1 MLKTKTVSRISQTID
16 SKKTWCYCSLSKVL
30 SDVIGESGD
39 RSEWIEL
46 TGKRIRIK
54 AGNQEEVF
62 KCESLCRCSCC
73 VQDAAA

>member
-16 SKKTWCYCSLSKVL
+16 SKKTWCYCSLSRVL

-39 RSEWIEL
+39 KSEWIEL

-54 AGNQEEVF
+54 AGTKEEVF
-62 KCESLCRCSCC
+62 LCESLCRCSCC